1 MKNVKKFDTESA
13 YNAFINTDAFVR
25 PNISLCADT
34 YSIVYNKILPAAH
47 DYSLDYFTLEFLEPG
62 TITLENYWDGYSE
75 AAYLYED
82 GKIYYSLNNGSTW
95 NYFEYDYDLNDGD
108 GAYVPVS
115 VQAGDK
121 LIMKAIRI
129 AWNAAESTAGF
140 KIASTCD
147 FNACGNIMSLIWG
160 DDFIGQTDFKNN
172 YDVPE
177 DGESDARGYMAFSNL
192 FNGNTNLIN
201 AENLILPATT
211 LCEDFGSEYEYM
223 FNECTS
229 LLSAPILIS
238 PKLSPYAY
246 NNMFNGCSS
255 LTKIICL
262 ATDISASDCTTNW
275 VDGVAASGT
284 FTKAASMNN
293 WTTGT
298 SGIPEG
304 WTIQNA
310 A

>member
-1 MKNVKKFDTESA
+1 MGKLIKKFKSHLNYKTNLNEEIL
-13 YNAFINTDAFVR
+13 YNVSLCEDEYHLHFDQYINT
-25 PNISLCADT
+25 T
-34 YSIVYNKILPAAH
+34 H

-62 TITLENYWDGYSE
+62 TITIENYWDGYSE

-82 GKIYYSLNNGSTW
+82 EKIYYSLNNGSTW
-95 NYFEYDYDLNDGD
+95 NYFEYDYELNDGN

-121 LIMKAIRI
+121 LIMKAIKI
-129 AWNAAESTAGF
+129 GWYASESTAGF
-140 KIASTCD
+140 KIASTCN

-177 DGESDARGYMAFSNL
+177 DGKLDARGCMAFSNL

-223 FNECTS
+223 FNGCTS
-229 LLSAPILIS
+229 LLSAPTLIA
-238 PKLSPYAY
+238 PKLSSYSY

-284 FTKAASMNN
+284 FTKAANMNN

-298 SGIPEG
+298 SGIPNG